1 MNKSG
6 SIKLGYSINLRK
18 SHKHQTY
25 SEEVLNSISHGLT
38 ALTAIGGFVVLIV
51 FGAISNEQWALFSAL
66 FYGLS
71 LVALYTFSTLYHSL
85 RNQKSKRFFNIL
97 DHCGIF
103 LLIAG
108 TYTPMLLV
116 SIGGT
121 TGWVIF
127 GLQWG
132 LALIGIVL
140 KIFYTGRFRLASTL
154 IYIFMGWIIV
164 FQWKTLVSSIPD
176 PAFWLLISG
185 GIAYTVGTIFY
196 MLDGRIK
203 YSHFIWHLFVMA
215 GSILHYLMIIMY
227 VIN

>member
-1 MNKSG
+1 MNSSE
-6 SIKLGYSINLRK
+6 SIRIGNKISLRK
-18 SHKHQTY
+18 STKDQTF
-25 SEEVLNSISHGLT
+25 SEELLNSISHGIT
-38 ALTAIGGFVVLIV
+38 ALTAIGGLVVLIV
-51 FGAISNEQWALFSAL
+51 FGALSDKSWTLFSAL

-71 LVALYTFSTLYHSL
+71 LVALYTFSTLYHGL
-85 RNQKSKRFFNIL
+85 RSQKAKRLFNIL

-108 TYTPMLLV
+108 TYTPMLLIA
-116 SIGGT
+116 IGGT

-132 LALIGIVL
+132 LALTGIIL

-164 FQWKTLVSSIPD
+164 FQWNILVASIPD
-176 PAFWLLISG
+176 SAFWLLVSG
-185 GIAYTVGTIFY
+185 GLAYTAGTIFY
-196 MLDGRIK
+196 MLDSRVK
-203 YSHFIWHLFVMA
+203 YAHFIWHLFVMA
-215 GSILHYLMIIMY
+215 GSILHYMMIVMY